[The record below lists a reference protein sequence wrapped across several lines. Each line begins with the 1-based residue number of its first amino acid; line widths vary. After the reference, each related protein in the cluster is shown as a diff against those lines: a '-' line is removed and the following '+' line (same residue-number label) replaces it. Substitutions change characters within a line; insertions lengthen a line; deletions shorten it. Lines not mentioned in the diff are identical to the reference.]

1 MGTHSPAPRTQPLC
15 RHLAPSPHSPAA
27 RLAFG
32 TGIAARVSSANRHRA
47 GAATATA
54 SHPGK
59 PPSCDPHSTCT
70 THNHP
75 GTGGPRHGSPGTRR
89 QQPLARLR
97 AGAGVPLPAAL
108 PFGAGAVRR
117 EGTLGTQ
124 GGTDNTYRHHS
135 KGEGD
140 GALPA
145 RQALCR
151 ARASSQPGL
160 RGVVGGTRLRHRS
173 RHGRHTQRFQP
184 GCRRPVLP
192 GPVPAPRHCLKV
204 DCSSLKA
211 AFLCFSSSACFF
223 FSSCSALISSSK
235 RLASWMACTY
245 GQWHVWLGPPRA
257 PHQGLPPSP
266 ASLPPAPSPCQQ
278 PSAGAEP
285 PSCIAILRWDLSR
298 PGVRLTLASKK
309 LLAPF
314 TPSVETSISESRARA
329 CSPLSSCSSP
339 AAALRKISRNCEGRR
354 WRQLPL
360 RPQSCRN
367 SLPTF
372 LPPAQPSPAPLPAR
386 VAAPPAPHLP
396 KAELAVQVFVH
407 FLDHVLQA
415 QVRLRRSQLLHHQLQ
430 LHQVD
435 EAILSCVV
443 PVGRR
448 HGPVTSPRGT
458 ERSQPPAA
466 VPLCAPNTRCPR
478 RWRSEAAGAGRE
490 QQGHGHRRS
499 RAPCQTTG
507 SCR

>member
-1 MGTHSPAPRTQPLC
+1 MGQMRRFAATHKPGSLRRPTGTARGYNTRPPGLNTAQKNTITALQASSCLSTRLSPHLRESTGKRVRCCSAPRGLHTSGVDTHSPAPRTQPLR
-15 RHLAPSPHSPAA
+15 RHLAPSPRSPAA
-27 RLAFG
+27 HPAFG
-32 TGIAARVSSANRHRA
+32 TGVTACIGSANRHRA
-47 GAATATA
+47 GAAAVMA

-59 PPSCDPHSTCT
+59 ALSCDPRSACT

-75 GTGGPRHGSPGTRR
+75 GTGSPQHGSPGTRR

-97 AGAGVPLPAAL
+97 AGDGVPLPAAL

-145 RQALCR
+145 RRAPCR

-173 RHGRHTQRFQP
+173 QHGWHTQHFQP
-184 GCRRPVLP
+184 GRRRPVLP
-192 GPVPAPRHCLKV
+192 GPATAPCHCLKV
-204 DCSSLKA
+204 DCNSLKA

-266 ASLPPAPSPCQQ
+266 ASPPPALSPCQQ
-278 PSAGAEP
+278 PSTGAEP
-285 PSCIAILRWDLSR
+285 PSRIAVLRWDLSR

-309 LLAPF
+309 FLAPF

-339 AAALRKISRNCEGRR
+339 AAALRKISRNCEGRC
-354 WRQLPL
+354 WHQLPP
-360 RPQSCRN
+360 RPQSCRH

-372 LPPAQPSPAPLPAR
+372 LPPAQPGPPPCQHGSPLSPAPP
-386 VAAPPAPHLP
+386 
-396 KAELAVQVFVH
+396 E
-407 FLDHVLQA
+407 
-415 QVRLRRSQLLHHQLQ
+415 S
-430 LHQVD
+430 
-435 EAILSCVV
+435 
-443 PVGRR
+443 
-448 HGPVTSPRGT
+448 
-458 ERSQPPAA
+458 
-466 VPLCAPNTRCPR
+466 
-478 RWRSEAAGAGRE
+478 
-490 QQGHGHRRS
+490 
-499 RAPCQTTG
+499 
-507 SCR
+507 